1 MEGISRKNLDR
12 ICELLGNHIGTD
24 ESIQLANK
32 LDKIDIIPK
41 LYAYTY
47 FKKVHDMI
55 DELYEG
61 KKIDVD
67 ELEQMIENN
76 PKLELGGIVYGSNSV
91 LIAKRMLGFLGN
103 GFKREKMFCDFDD
116 SRFHAAVSVGKCDN
130 EDHDG
135 DTTTNENLRLTP
147 LYDADEDS
155 AKYDDTPS
163 SWWCKECIEN
173 TDFNDC
179 DVTVSCDM
187 DDDY

>member
-1 MEGISRKNLDR
+1 MEGISRKDLDR

-24 ESIQLANK
+24 ESIGLAGK
-32 LDKIDIIPK
+32 LDKMDIIPK

-47 FKKVHDMI
+47 FKKVHDSI

-67 ELEQMIENN
+67 ELEQLIENV

-91 LIAKRMLGFLGN
+91 LIAKRILGFLNN

-116 SRFHAAVSVGKCDN
+116 SRYHNAVSIGKCDN
-130 EDHDG
+130 EDHPD
-135 DTTTNENLRLTP
+135 DIPNINLRLTP
-147 LYDADEDS
+147 LYDTDEDS

-163 SWWCKECIEN
+163 AWWCHECVNN
-173 TDFNDC
+173 TDFDDC